1 MARFEY
7 TKTIEQYNFTPPESI
22 SEVDFIKLKIQIREN
37 PNSPLINETKVSDS
51 HDKLVI
57 VVIIG
62 IILLIIGLFGM
73 FSTDNPPAWS
83 VILMLISV
91 FGVIHPIINMGKLQ
105 SSQNK
110 VAADKSRVAYFKDLK
125 KIVEESSDYRIFKS
139 KYEFKYKFKYKFSSN
154 YF

>member
-7 TKTIEQYNFTPPESI
+7 TKTIEQYNFTPPQSI
-22 SEVDFIKLKIQIREN
+22 SEEDFIKLKIQIREN

-73 FSTDNPPAWS
+73 LSTDNPPAWS

-125 KIVEESSDYRIFKS
+125 RIVELSSDYRTFKS
-139 KYEFKYKFKYKFSSN
+139 KYELKYKFSSN